1 MRKELPPN
9 PSQDEILESLQARV
23 EEIRATLPVGP
34 PPPRILTIE
43 AGVPYPIRVQLTPTR
58 CWKCGQRIKA
68 ARGYIFTHEE
78 VPDEPVFIAL
88 EHVTDTRQLTAL
100 ISNLRKQDPAITPVG
115 FNYSKTMGKQY
126 FSARCPHCSFLC
138 GSFFMTNTSFFPERA
153 LCDYPECE
161 CCYNP
166 DTHCHGSEYHEL
178 RLRLGDFEIS
188 EIKMWLRVP
197 DDSLNEDE

>member
-1 MRKELPPN
+1 MTKELPPN
-9 PSQDEILESLQARV
+9 PSQDVILESLQARV

-43 AGVPYPIRVQLTPTR
+43 AGVAYPIRVQLTPTR
-58 CWKCGQRIKA
+58 CWKCGQRIKV
-68 ARGYIFTHEE
+68 ARGYMFTHEE

-88 EHVTDTRQLTAL
+88 EHASDTRQLAAL

-138 GSFFMTNTSFFPERA
+138 GSFFMTNASFFPERA

-197 DDSLNEDE
+197 DHSLNEDE